1 MKLGWTVALVAALG
15 ANAVVA
21 QDTTSEK
28 GKLSY
33 SVGYELVRDFKD

>member
-1 MKLGWTVALVAALG
+1 MKLRLLAAALAAITLTAG
-15 ANAVVA
+15 AVHA

-33 SVGYELVRDFKD
+33 